1 MGTFLVVV
9 TVNVGKDREFKVV
22 EILKETSIGFFEF
35 KILEETFR
43 NGIVVRMPLFGKGL
57 NNRGSCPKPCETPK
71 RYTVRLC
78 RNGIVSLADARA
90 WKRLRRKYL

>member
-43 NGIVVRMPLFGKGL
+43 NSIVVRMPLFGKGL
-57 NNRGSCPKPCETPK
+57 NNVAVVQYLAESQS
-71 RYTVRLC
+71 
-78 RNGIVSLADARA
+78 GILYASVGME
-90 WKRLRRKYL
+90 

>member
-35 KILEETFR
+35 EILEETFR
-43 NGIVVRMPLFGKGL
+43 NGIVVRMPLFGKVL
-57 NNRGSCPKPCETPK
+57 NNVAVVQNLAKRQAVYCTP
-71 RYTVRLC
+71 L
-78 RNGIVSLADARA
+78 SE
-90 WKRLRRKYL
+90 

>member
-35 KILEETFR
+35 EILEETFR

-57 NNRGSCPKPCETPK
+57 NNVTVVQYLAK
-71 RYTVRLC
+71 RQS
-78 RNGIVSLADARA
+78 GILYASVGM
-90 WKRLRRKYL
+90 K

>member
-22 EILKETSIGFFEF
+22 EILKETSIDFFEF

-57 NNRGSCPKPCETPK
+57 NNVAVVQNLAERQS
-71 RYTVRLC
+71 
-78 RNGIVSLADARA
+78 GILYASVGME
-90 WKRLRRKYL
+90 

>member
-35 KILEETFR
+35 EILEETFR

-57 NNRGSCPKPCETPK
+57 NNVAVVQNLAKRQAVYCTP
-71 RYTVRLC
+71 L
-78 RNGIVSLADARA
+78 SE
-90 WKRLRRKYL
+90 

>member
-57 NNRGSCPKPCETPK
+57 NNVAVVQYLAESQS
-71 RYTVRLC
+71 
-78 RNGIVSLADARA
+78 GILYASVGME
-90 WKRLRRKYL
+90 

>member
-43 NGIVVRMPLFGKGL
+43 NGIVVRMPFFGKGL
-57 NNRGSCPKPCETPK
+57 NNVAVVQNLAERQS
-71 RYTVRLC
+71 
-78 RNGIVSLADARA
+78 GILYASVGME
-90 WKRLRRKYL
+90 

>member
-1 MGTFLVVV
+1 MGTFLVVIS
-9 TVNVGKDREFKVV
+9 VNVGKDREFKVV

-57 NNRGSCPKPCETPK
+57 NNVAVVQYLAK
-71 RYTVRLC
+71 RQS
-78 RNGIVSLADARA
+78 GILYASVGME
-90 WKRLRRKYL
+90 

>member
-35 KILEETFR
+35 EILEETFR
-43 NGIVVRMPLFGKGL
+43 NGIVVRMPLFGKG
-57 NNRGSCPKPCETPK
+57 
-71 RYTVRLC
+71 
-78 RNGIVSLADARA
+78 
-90 WKRLRRKYL
+90 

>member
-35 KILEETFR
+35 EILEETFR

-57 NNRGSCPKPCETPK
+57 HDM
-71 RYTVRLC
+71 TVVQNLAESQS
-78 RNGIVSLADARA
+78 GILYASVGME
-90 WKRLRRKYL
+90 

>member
-43 NGIVVRMPLFGKGL
+43 NSIVVRMSLFGKGL
-57 NNRGSCPKPCETPK
+57 HDMTVVQYLAK
-71 RYTVRLC
+71 RQS
-78 RNGIVSLADARA
+78 GILYASVGME
-90 WKRLRRKYL
+90 

>member
-43 NGIVVRMPLFGKGL
+43 NSIVVRMPLFGKGL
-57 NNRGSCPKPCETPK
+57 HDMTVVQYLAK
-71 RYTVRLC
+71 RQS
-78 RNGIVSLADARA
+78 GILYASVGME
-90 WKRLRRKYL
+90 

>member
-57 NNRGSCPKPCETPK
+57 NNV
-71 RYTVRLC
+71 TVVQNLAESQS
-78 RNGIVSLADARA
+78 GILYASVGME
-90 WKRLRRKYL
+90 

>member
-43 NGIVVRMPLFGKGL
+43 NKIR
-57 NNRGSCPKPCETPK
+57 RASCRE
-71 RYTVRLC
+71 RV
-78 RNGIVSLADARA
+78 
-90 WKRLRRKYL
+90 

>member
-35 KILEETFR
+35 EILEETFR

-57 NNRGSCPKPCETPK
+57 HDVAVVQNLAK
-71 RYTVRLC
+71 RQS
-78 RNGIVSLADARA
+78 GILYASVGME
-90 WKRLRRKYL
+90 

>member
-1 MGTFLVVV
+1 MVVI

-35 KILEETFR
+35 EILEETFR

-57 NNRGSCPKPCETPK
+57 NNVTVVQYLAK
-71 RYTVRLC
+71 RQS
-78 RNGIVSLADARA
+78 GILYASVGM
-90 WKRLRRKYL
+90 K

>member
-9 TVNVGKDREFKVV
+9 TVNVGKDREFKVI

-43 NGIVVRMPLFGKGL
+43 NSIVVRMSLFGKGL
-57 NNRGSCPKPCETPK
+57 HDM
-71 RYTVRLC
+71 TVVQNLAESQS
-78 RNGIVSLADARA
+78 GILYASVGME
-90 WKRLRRKYL
+90 

>member
-22 EILKETSIGFFEF
+22 ETLKETSIGFFEF

-43 NGIVVRMPLFGKGL
+43 NGIVVRMSLFGKGL
-57 NNRGSCPKPCETPK
+57 NNVAVVQYLAK
-71 RYTVRLC
+71 RQS
-78 RNGIVSLADARA
+78 GILYASVGME
-90 WKRLRRKYL
+90 

>member
-57 NNRGSCPKPCETPK
+57 NNVAVVQNLAERQS
-71 RYTVRLC
+71 
-78 RNGIVSLADARA
+78 GILYASVGME
-90 WKRLRRKYL
+90 K